1 MEKHILQHTAEEID
15 ELFQKVDDITVDAET
30 LNLLEGAI
38 ANIQEQLNAKASTT
52 YVDDAT
58 SKNSKSTIETYF
70 GW

>member
-38 ANIQEQLNAKASTT
+38 ANIQEQLNEKASTV
-52 YVDDAT
+52 YVDNAA
-58 SKNSKSTIETYF
+58 SKSSKSTVDEYF